1 MVRKSTTN
9 EDLVGLFETT
19 SQVEL
24 TEILFDGTRSMGA
37 GVV

>member
-1 MVRKSTTN
+1 MKN
-9 EDLVGLFETT
+9 LVGLFETT

-24 TEILFDGTRSMGA
+24 TEIFFDGTRSMGV